1 MNYYRIKQVDYDG
14 KYSYSDIATVKYDG
28 NGETSI
34 YPNPASSE
42 VTIYVLSATTLR
54 IMDVYGKLYSHQVIS
69 EGQNTINL
77 SEFPS
82 GILIFAVGDQ
92 RFKVLKE

>member
-1 MNYYRIKQVDYDG
+1 MDYHG
-14 KYSYSDIATVKYDG
+14 KYSFRNIANVRYNG

-34 YPNPASSE
+34 YPNPATSE
-42 VTIYVLSATTLR
+42 VTISTAEPTSVQV
-54 IMDVYGKLYSHQVIS
+54 MDVYGRLLLNRDIS
-69 EGQNTINL
+69 DRQNTIYL
-77 SEFPS
+77 SELPS